1 MQWWEDGHR
10 RKRTLGRVSEMTK
23 TDAQIELAA
32 ILAPI
37 NEKHDSPSGKW
48 SFGNFVRQIY
58 LPFYRRKWKDSTTGT
73 NEDRIGYHLLSEFSS
88 RTLGSFC
95 RDDLQD
101 FLDEKADASLS
112 FSTVDHLRW
121 DLLQI
126 FEMAVAESHLR
137 KNPARL
143 LFTPREAPRPSR
155 STMKRK
161 EVKLLFAV
169 LQLRE
174 RLICM
179 LSTTAGMRPGE
190 IFALKWKHLKKDHL
204 EVSQRVYRGKIDSP
218 KTSHSERIVALADGV
233 QELVKEWRAMYP
245 ETGDEAWV
253 FPSETL
259 KTPLSKDN
267 CWRRHVLP
275 ALKLVGLE
283 WVNFQVMRRTH
294 SSLMRELKVDPK
306 VVADQ
311 LGHTVDVNL
320 NVYTQTDLALKGD
333 AVNLLES
340 TLNGAEMEQIH

>member
-1 MQWWEDGHR
+1 MPNR
-10 RKRTLGRVSEMTK
+10 MRSATIALRVLFV
-23 TDAQIELAA
+23 AV
-32 ILAPI
+32 IL
-37 NEKHDSPSGKW
+37 SPA
-48 SFGNFVRQIY
+48 Y
-58 LPFYRRKWKDSTTGT
+58 
-73 NEDRIGYHLLSEFSS
+73 
-88 RTLGSFC
+88 
-95 RDDLQD
+95 
-101 FLDEKADASLS
+101 
-112 FSTVDHLRW
+112 
-121 DLLQI
+121 
-126 FEMAVAESHLR
+126 AE
-137 KNPARL
+137 
-143 LFTPREAPRPSR
+143 E
-155 STMKRK
+155 
-161 EVKLLFAV
+161 
-169 LQLRE
+169 
-174 RLICM
+174 
-179 LSTTAGMRPGE
+179 AGMRPGE